1 MLERHGYRV
10 DVDDEVPNVVNV
22 FAAADKA
29 AV

>member
-22 FAAADKA
+22 FAAA
-29 AV
+29 